1 MHKYSWFAAQNAL
14 SVTMNSLASPI
25 PSLLRAATRF
35 PSSIIQTPK
44 QLFIPIGPTHH
55 FFTTQQ
61 FKMASLPETMR
72 TILQPDRASSKLILQ
87 EVPVPV
93 PTHPNDVLVKVA
105 ATAPCL
111 GELWWARDF
120 PDAVPADKQPVPG
133 QDLAG
138 TVVAAP
144 EGSQFKKGDEV
155 FARID
160 ASRAGAGRDY
170 ALARE
175 SELALR
181 PKSLDWVQTAA
192 TPLSALTAWQCCFV
206 QGTLEAS
213 GVFGDEAAR
222 KRNGEKRVLITAA
235 GGSVGG
241 WAVQFAAAAGAGA
254 IIAVNNGAKAPF
266 VKGLGATEVVDY
278 TKVTVDAWVAEDP
291 AAREVDLVIDCIGG
305 PTMKNLWVALKD
317 GGSFVSISMP
327 PDMVKPDAYAKT
339 PAKSTFF
346 IVEPLGSQ
354 LADIAKLIDAGNF
367 KPLVDSVMEFEQ
379 FQEAFDKVEGRKTS
393 GKVIIKVS
401 I

>member
-1 MHKYSWFAAQNAL
+1 
-14 SVTMNSLASPI
+14 
-25 PSLLRAATRF
+25 
-35 PSSIIQTPK
+35 
-44 QLFIPIGPTHH
+44 
-55 FFTTQQ
+55 
-61 FKMASLPETMR
+61 MASLPKTMR
-72 TILQPDRASSKLILQ
+72 TVLQLDKASSKLTMKQVPL
-87 EVPVPV
+87 PVPS
-93 PTHPNDVLVKVA
+93 HPSDVLVKVA

-120 PDAVPADKQPVPG
+120 PTSVPADKEPVPG

-138 TVVAAP
+138 TVVSVP
-144 EGSQFKKGDEV
+144 DGSAFKPGDEV

-160 ASRAGAGRDY
+160 ASRPGAAREF

-181 PKSLDWVQTAA
+181 PRSLDWVHTAA
-192 TPLSALTAWQCCFV
+192 TPVSALTAWQCVFV
-206 QGTLEAS
+206 QGTLEAA
-213 GVFGDEAAR
+213 GVFGDEGAR
-222 KRNGEKRVLITAA
+222 KRNGQKRVLITAA

-241 WAVQFAAAAGAGA
+241 WAVQFAAAAGART
-254 IIAVNNGAKAPF
+254 IVAVNNGAKASF

-278 TKVTVDAWVAEDP
+278 TKVDVDAWAADDP
-291 AAREVDLVIDCIGG
+291 AGREVDLVVDCIGG
-305 PTMKNLWVALKD
+305 PTMKNLWAALKD

-327 PDMVKPDAYAKT
+327 PDMVKPEGYPKT
-339 PAKSTFF
+339 PARSVFF

-354 LADIAKLIDAGNF
+354 LTDIARLIDAGGF
-367 KPLVDSVMEFEQ
+367 KPLVDSVVGFER